1 MIDRAANFVKK
12 VVEPTANAVAAL
24 GVVVLGAMVLM
35 LIVSV
40 IMRKAFNAPMKGV
53 FELSEFGMVMVTFL
67 FLSAQYFKPDSMVMD
82 TFVEMF
88 PKTVK
93 RINNAVIFLLDVV
106 ILAITS
112 WQLFAYG
119 LKVQDGKQVSK
130 ILEIPVYPFVYLGA
144 VCTLLLM
151 LVFAMK
157 FLFSLNEFG
166 RGD

>member
-12 VVEPTANAVAAL
+12 VVEPVANIAAAV

-53 FELSEFGMVMVTFL
+53 FELSEVGMVMITFL
-67 FLSAQYFKPDSMVMD
+67 FISAQYFKPDSMVMD

-88 PKTVK
+88 PRTVQ
-93 RINNAVIFLLDVV
+93 RINNAFILLLDVA

-112 WQLFAYG
+112 WQLFVYG
-119 LKVQDGKQVSK
+119 LKVQKMGQVSK
-130 ILEIPVYPFVYLGA
+130 ILEIPLSPFVYLGA
-144 VCTLLLM
+144 VCMLLLT
-151 LVFAMK
+151 LVFATK
-157 FLFSLNEFG
+157 FLFALNKG
-166 RGD
+166 RA

>member
-12 VVEPTANAVAAL
+12 VIEPTTNAAAAV
-24 GVVVLGAMVLM
+24 GAVVLGVMVLM

-53 FELSEFGMVMVTFL
+53 FEMTEFGMVMITFL
-67 FLSAQYFKPDSMVMD
+67 CMSAQYFKPDAMVME

-88 PKTVK
+88 PKTMQAI
-93 RINNAVIFLLDVV
+93 INAFIFLLDAA
-106 ILAITS
+106 ILGILS

-119 LKVQDGKQVSK
+119 LRVQKMGQVSK
-130 ILEIPVYPFVYLGA
+130 ILEIPLPPFPYLGA
-144 VCTLLLM
+144 ACMLLLT
-151 LVFAMK
+151 LVFTMK

-166 RGD
+166 RD

>member
-12 VVEPTANAVAAL
+12 VIEPVANGAAAVGA
-24 GVVVLGAMVLM
+24 VVLGTMVLM

-40 IMRKAFNAPMKGV
+40 VMRKEFNAPFKGV
-53 FELSEFGMVMVTFL
+53 FELSEFGMVMITFL
-67 FLSAQYFKPDSMVMD
+67 FVSAQYFKPDSMVMD
-82 TFVEMF
+82 TFVELF

-93 RINNAVIFLLDVV
+93 RINNAVIFLLDVA

-119 LKVQDGKQVSK
+119 LRVQDGKQVSK

-144 VCTLLLM
+144 VCTLLLT

-157 FLFSLNEFG
+157 FLFALNEFG
-166 RGD
+166 RD

>member
-12 VVEPTANAVAAL
+12 VIEPVANIAAAV
-24 GVVVLGAMVLM
+24 GVVILGAMVLM

-53 FELSEFGMVMVTFL
+53 FELSELGMVMITFL
-67 FLSAQYFKPDSMVMD
+67 FVSAQYFKPDSMVMD
-82 TFVEMF
+82 TFIEMF

-93 RINNAVIFLLDVV
+93 LINNAFIFLLDVGA
-106 ILAITS
+106 LGITS
-112 WQLFAYG
+112 WQLFVYG

-144 VCTLLLM
+144 VCTLLLT

-157 FLFSLNEFG
+157 FLFALNKFG
-166 RGD
+166 RG

>member
-1 MIDRAANFVKK
+1 MIDRAANFVKR
-12 VVEPTANAVAAL
+12 VIEPTANAAASV
-24 GVVVLGAMVLM
+24 GVVVLGAMILM

-53 FELSEFGMVMVTFL
+53 FELSEFGMVMITFL
-67 FLSAQYFKPDSMVMD
+67 FVSAQYFKPDSMVMD
-82 TFVEMF
+82 TFTEMF

-93 RINNAVIFLLDVV
+93 RINNAFIFLLDVA

-112 WQLFAYG
+112 WELYAYG
-119 LKVQDGKQVSK
+119 LKVQNGKQVSK
-130 ILEIPVYPFVYLGA
+130 ILEIPLYPFVYLGA
-144 VCTLLLM
+144 VCMLLLT

-166 RGD
+166 RD

>member
-12 VVEPTANAVAAL
+12 VIEPVANVVATV

-53 FELSEFGMVMVTFL
+53 FELSEFGMVMITFL
-67 FLSAQYFKPDSMVMD
+67 FLSAQYFKPDTMVMD

-93 RINNAVIFLLDVV
+93 RINNAFIFLLDVGT
-106 ILAITS
+106 LAITS

-130 ILEIPVYPFVYLGA
+130 ILEMPVYPFVYLGA
-144 VCTLLLM
+144 VCTLLLT

-166 RGD
+166 RD

>member
-1 MIDRAANFVKK
+1 MIDRAANYVKK
-12 VVEPTANAVAAL
+12 VIEPVTNAVAAV

-40 IMRKAFNAPMKGV
+40 IMRRAFNAPMKGV

-67 FLSAQYFKPDSMVMD
+67 FVSAQYFKPDSMVMD
-82 TFVEMF
+82 TFIEKF

-93 RINNAVIFLLDVV
+93 RINNTFIFLLDVV

-112 WQLFAYG
+112 WQLYAYG
-119 LKVQDGKQVSK
+119 LRVQDGRQVSK
-130 ILEIPVYPFVYLGA
+130 ILEIPIYPFVYLGA
-144 VCTLLLM
+144 VCMLLLA
-151 LVFAMK
+151 LVFVMK

-166 RGD
+166 RD

>member
-12 VVEPTANAVAAL
+12 VIEPVANAVAVV

-53 FELSEFGMVMVTFL
+53 FELSEFGMVMITFL
-67 FLSAQYFKPDSMVMD
+67 FLSAQYFKPDTMVMD

-93 RINNAVIFLLDVV
+93 RINNAFIFLLDVGT
-106 ILAITS
+106 LAITS

-130 ILEIPVYPFVYLGA
+130 ILEMPVYPFVYLGA
-144 VCTLLLM
+144 VCTLLLT

-157 FLFSLNEFG
+157 FIFSLNGFG
-166 RGD
+166 RD

>member
-1 MIDRAANFVKK
+1 MIERAANFVKK
-12 VVEPTANAVAAL
+12 VIEPVTNIVAAA

-53 FELSEFGMVMVTFL
+53 FELSEFGMVMISFL
-67 FLSAQYFKPDSMVMD
+67 FVSAQYVKPDSMVMD

-93 RINNAVIFLLDVV
+93 RINNAFIFLLDVGT
-106 ILAITS
+106 LAITS
-112 WQLFAYG
+112 WQLYAYAVR
-119 LKVQDGKQVSK
+119 VQAGKQVSK
-130 ILEIPVYPFVYLGA
+130 ILEIPVYPVVYLGA
-144 VCTLLLM
+144 VCTLLLT

-157 FLFSLNEFG
+157 FLFALNEFG
-166 RGD
+166 RK

>member
-12 VVEPTANAVAAL
+12 VIEPVANAVAVV

-53 FELSEFGMVMVTFL
+53 FELSEFGMVMITFL
-67 FLSAQYFKPDSMVMD
+67 FLSAQYFKPDTMVMD

-93 RINNAVIFLLDVV
+93 RINNAFIFLLDVGT
-106 ILAITS
+106 LAITS

-130 ILEIPVYPFVYLGA
+130 ILEMPVYPFVYLGA
-144 VCTLLLM
+144 VCTLLLT

-157 FLFSLNEFG
+157 FIFSLNEFG
-166 RGD
+166 RD

>member
-12 VVEPTANAVAAL
+12 VIEPVANIAAAV

-53 FELSEFGMVMVTFL
+53 FELSEFGMVMITFL
-67 FLSAQYFKPDSMVMD
+67 FVSAQYLKPDSMVMD

-93 RINNAVIFLLDVV
+93 LINNAFMFLLDVA
-106 ILAITS
+106 ILAILS

-119 LKVQDGKQVSK
+119 LKMQQMGQVSK
-130 ILEIPVYPFVYLGA
+130 LLEMPIHPFAYLGA
-144 VCTLLLM
+144 LCTLLLT

-157 FLFSLNEFG
+157 FLFALNEFG
-166 RGD
+166 SD

>member
-12 VVEPTANAVAAL
+12 VVEPLANTAAAA

-40 IMRKAFNAPMKGV
+40 LMRKAFNAPMKGV
-53 FELSEFGMVMVTFL
+53 FELSEFGMVMITFL
-67 FLSAQYFKPDSMVMD
+67 FVSAQYFKPDSMVMD

-93 RINNAVIFLLDVV
+93 RINNALILLLDVGT
-106 ILAITS
+106 LAITS

-130 ILEIPVYPFVYLGA
+130 ILEIPLYPFVYLGA
-144 VCTLLLM
+144 VCTLLLT

-157 FLFSLNEFG
+157 FLFELNKFG
-166 RGD
+166 RD

>member
-1 MIDRAANFVKK
+1 
-12 VVEPTANAVAAL
+12 
-24 GVVVLGAMVLM
+24 
-35 LIVSV
+35 
-40 IMRKAFNAPMKGV
+40 
-53 FELSEFGMVMVTFL
+53 
-67 FLSAQYFKPDSMVMD
+67 MVMD

-93 RINNAVIFLLDVV
+93 RINNAVIFLLDVAM
-106 ILAITS
+106 LAITS

>member
-1 MIDRAANFVKK
+1 
-12 VVEPTANAVAAL
+12 
-24 GVVVLGAMVLM
+24 MVLM

-40 IMRKAFNAPMKGV
+40 VMRKAFNAPMKGV
-53 FELSEFGMVMVTFL
+53 FELSEFGMVTVTFL
-67 FLSAQYFKPDSMVMD
+67 FVSAQYFKPDSMVMD

-93 RINNAVIFLLDVV
+93 RINNAFIFLLDVA

-119 LKVQDGKQVSK
+119 LKVQEGRQDSK

-144 VCTLLLM
+144 VCMLLLT

-157 FLFSLNEFG
+157 FLFALNEFG
-166 RGD
+166 RD

>member
-1 MIDRAANFVKK
+1 MIERAANVFKK
-12 VVEPTANAVAAL
+12 VTEPAANVAAAA
-24 GVVVLGAMVLM
+24 GVVVLGAMILM

-53 FELSEFGMVMVTFL
+53 FELSEFGMVMITFL

-93 RINNAVIFLLDVV
+93 LINNAFILLLDVGT
-106 ILAITS
+106 LAITS

-119 LKVQDGKQVSK
+119 VKVQDGRQVSK
-130 ILEIPVYPFVYLGA
+130 ILEIPLYPFVYLGA
-144 VCTLLLM
+144 VCTLLLT

-166 RGD
+166 RG

>member
-1 MIDRAANFVKK
+1 MINRAANFVRK
-12 VVEPTANAVAAL
+12 VIEPTTHALAAV

-53 FELSEFGMVMVTFL
+53 FELSEFGMVMITFL
-67 FLSAQYFKPDSMVMD
+67 FVSAQYFKPDSMVMD

-93 RINNAVIFLLDVV
+93 RINNAVIFLLDVA
-106 ILAITS
+106 ILAILS
-112 WQLFAYG
+112 WQLYAYG
-119 LKVQDGKQVSK
+119 LKVQAGRQVSK
-130 ILEIPVYPFVYLGA
+130 ILEIPLYPFVYLGA
-144 VCTLLLM
+144 VCMLLLT

-166 RGD
+166 RRA